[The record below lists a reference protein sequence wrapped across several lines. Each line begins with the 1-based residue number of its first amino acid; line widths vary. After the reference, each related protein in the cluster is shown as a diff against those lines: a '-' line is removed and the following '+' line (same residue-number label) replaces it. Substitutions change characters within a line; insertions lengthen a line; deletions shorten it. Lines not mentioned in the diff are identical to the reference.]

1 MDNFFDPVVDFLFTD
16 IRQLH
21 KFKFKQPVETIND
34 EPKSLL
40 PSIVAVA
47 THAGPKK
54 NNEDAVMMG
63 SSWCHNYITI
73 ADGVGGCA
81 KSKEAAEIATKV
93 FTTLIKN
100 RIQKHGTIQYQDI
113 KPIYEQAAKSIR
125 DNKLGK
131 TTLISII
138 EKPKCFIFSYLGDG
152 QAYLLRGDTEA
163 GVPLMIGHRKNGLLG
178 GVISSSLTAEP
189 VIMQISKGFISGE
202 IIIAGT
208 DGLFNEDIHKKR
220 PDLLS
225 ELITTIRNTPMT
237 TKFTQ
242 VLYDFL
248 DKLNCENVLED
259 NASLGIIMTNKAA
272 ETLVKA
278 RCK

>member
-21 KFKFKQPVETIND
+21 KFKFKRPVETIND
-34 EPKSLL
+34 EPKFLL

-63 SSWCHNYITI
+63 SSWNHIFLTI
-73 ADGVGGCA
+73 ADGVGGCT
-81 KSKEAAEIATKV
+81 KSKEAAETAVNVVTTSIKV
-93 FTTLIKN
+93 H
-100 RIQKHGTIQYQDI
+100 IQKCGTIQYQDI

-208 DGLFNEDIHKKR
+208 DGIFNDDIHSKR

-237 TKFTQ
+237 KKFTQ

-248 DKLNCENVLED
+248 DKLNYENLLED
-259 NASLGIIMTNKAA
+259 NASLGIIITNKAA
-272 ETLVKA
+272 EALVKG
-278 RCK
+278 RCQ